1 MAYITITQSTGIGMG
16 IMIDNNLVKGGRNY
30 AGEVG
35 QTYFDNNCSFEE
47 YVKGKGQLESEASLQ
62 TLYNRIEDE
71 LRAGKCGLLK
81 QVMEEQDT
89 DTMTLELLEE
99 AAVKGDQ
106 DVKKVFDKTL
116 KAWAMIIINIDLMIN
131 PELIVIGGSISTGNQ
146 YILTSLNEMFSRLG
160 LFKPDIRLSVHGENA
175 QLIGGIQALKE
186 YAFNQVIIK
195 EVIS

>member
-1 MAYITITQSTGIGMG
+1 M
-16 IMIDNNLVKGGRNY
+16 
-30 AGEVG
+30 
-35 QTYFDNNCSFEE
+35 
-47 YVKGKGQLESEASLQ
+47 KGKGQLESEASLQ